1 MELAAPDQAALV
13 QRVLPRVFGGQFGR
27 DDDVVEHFP
36 LASLERLVRLAF
48 QAIRPDHD
56 IQHVNGE
63 VYSPGPRDDAEGAR
77 GAVFKRIVTT
87 PGRAG
92 FDAIMRLHA
101 ENGFPASKERLQELA
116 IERASIESEMAPWP
130 AGEAVEFERTAGTE
144 PRTTRDL
151 QMLALSRIADMQHD
165 LVHDDYQQGETLA
178 GLPSENTVQRWF
190 GDRMDLKKGRSFSVG
205 RENHVADEKEPDVR
219 LVAKATDANV
229 PIEIKVA
236 ESWALRQLESALV
249 DQLCGKYLRDR
260 QTRHGILLLVHQMP
274 RPVGWEAEN
283 GVMLTFQ
290 QVVERLRAKAAEIA
304 GAATDAPQ
312 PEIAVIDVTVFASRI
327 AARKLNAVTLGAA

>member
-1 MELAAPDQAALV
+1 M
-13 QRVLPRVFGGQFGR
+13 
-27 DDDVVEHFP
+27 
-36 LASLERLVRLAF
+36 
-48 QAIRPDHD
+48 
-56 IQHVNGE
+56 
-63 VYSPGPRDDAEGAR
+63 
-77 GAVFKRIVTT
+77 
-87 PGRAG
+87 
-92 FDAIMRLHA
+92 
-101 ENGFPASKERLQELA
+101 
-116 IERASIESEMAPWP
+116 
-130 AGEAVEFERTAGTE
+130 
-144 PRTTRDL
+144 
-151 QMLALSRIADMQHD
+151 
-165 LVHDDYQQGETLA
+165 
-178 GLPSENTVQRWF
+178 
-190 GDRMDLKKGRSFSVG
+190 G

-249 DQLCGKYLRDR
+249 DQLCGSTYGTGKRAMASCCWY
-260 QTRHGILLLVHQMP
+260 QMP